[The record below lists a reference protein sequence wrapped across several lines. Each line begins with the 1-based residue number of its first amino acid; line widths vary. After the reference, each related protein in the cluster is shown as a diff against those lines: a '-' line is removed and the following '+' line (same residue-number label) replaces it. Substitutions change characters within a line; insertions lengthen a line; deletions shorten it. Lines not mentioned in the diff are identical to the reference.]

1 MLTGPTGAM
10 TPRPSP
16 VVVMKKSFKHPS
28 NKKEKIHCVVMKTI
42 KADKFRQTDG
52 TDRSLLD
59 DYGNFKVRSA
69 QFTV

>member
-42 KADKFRQTDG
+42 KADKDPK

-59 DYGNFKVRSA
+59 DHGNFKVRSA